1 MSGIVSKENSVAAD
15 TGSRSLCG
23 SIERPKSRMSKAKLK
38 MKILALERT
47 LQATCEEKERCKE
60 LLEQREAGGSSPG
73 ATDVAEQLEEKARLE
88 EQVGALERDLVSLKE
103 SDENQIEELH
113 EQVTELQMELQEKEL
128 QLFQSVEA
136 ERLKWEVREARW
148 LKEMMELERKL
159 GSGSTP
165 RRDDRTASVSATDSE
180 ETSTSGTTET
190 GSEGPIFPAHDAQ
203 QLPVLPPFRGEEGA
217 EKDSFEDW
225 VDRLEEMA
233 TWCAWDDNKKLTQ
246 LRLEGAA
253 RSFYKF
259 CSEAER
265 KSYDALKAALA
276 KRFTPV

>member
-1 MSGIVSKENSVAAD
+1 
-15 TGSRSLCG
+15 
-23 SIERPKSRMSKAKLK
+23 MSKAKLK

-47 LQATCEEKERCKE
+47 LQETREEKERCKE
-60 LLEQREAGGSSPG
+60 LLEQREARGSSPG

-103 SDENQIEELH
+103 SDEKQIEELH
-113 EQVTELQMELQEKEL
+113 KQVTELQMELREKEL
-128 QLFQSVEA
+128 QRFQSVEA

-148 LKEMMELERKL
+148 VKEKMELERKL

-165 RRDDRTASVSATDSE
+165 RRDDRAASGSATNSE
-180 ETSTSGTTET
+180 EASTSGTTKT

-203 QLPVLPPFRGEEGA
+203 QLPVLPHFRGEKEGA
-217 EKDSFEDW
+217 EEDSFEEW
-225 VDRLEEMA
+225 VDQLEEMA

-246 LRLEGAA
+246 LRLRLEGAA
-253 RSFYKF
+253 RSFYKS